1 MVLMSNL
8 RTMNTYSDTFLI
20 DKLYA
25 EIDTIGSNSKKI
37 AIDKPE
43 VSSANKRTFLKNF
56 RSICLK
62 LNRDEEDVR
71 SFFEKEL
78 KTTVT
83 ISQDGALVI
92 TGMYKQNGIM
102 TILTNYIKEFVMCKQ
117 CSSCDTNLIK
127 DKKILFLNC
136 NKCLSKHAIN

>member
-1 MVLMSNL
+1 MSI
-8 RTMNTYSDTFLI
+8 YEDTFLI
-20 DKLYA
+20 DKLYSELDA
-25 EIDTIGSNSKKI
+25 IGSNSKKI
-37 AIDKPE
+37 AIDKPD

-56 RSICLK
+56 RSICMK
-62 LNRDEEDVR
+62 LNRGEEDVR
-71 SFFEKEL
+71 LFFENEL

-83 ISQDGALVI
+83 INQDGALVI

-117 CSSCDTNLIK
+117 CSSCDTHLIK

-136 NKCLSKHAIN
+136 SKCLSKHAIN

>member
-1 MVLMSNL
+1 MEI
-8 RTMNTYSDTFLI
+8 YSDSYLI
-20 DKLYA
+20 DKLYSELDA
-25 EIDTIGSNSKKI
+25 IGNNSKKI
-37 AIDKPE
+37 AIDKPD

-56 RSICLK
+56 RGICTK
-62 LNRDEEDVR
+62 LNRDEEDIR

-78 KTTVT
+78 KTQIT
-83 ISQDGALVI
+83 INQDGALVI

-102 TILTNYIKEFVMCKQ
+102 TILTNYIKEYVMCKQ
-117 CSSCDTNLIK
+117 CSSCDTNLVK